1 MRHEADLLMNRDL
14 VYRNLTTKELQFESR
29 NRYSDFSMKALRNIC
44 IVAHVDHGKTTLV
57 DFMLKQAG
65 TFQAHESIADR
76 VMDSMDLE
84 RERGIT
90 IMAKNTSIRVKN
102 VKVNIVDTPGHA
114 DFGGEVE
121 RIMGMVDGALL
132 LVDAAEG
139 PLPQTRFVLQKAL
152 AAGHRV
158 ILVINKVD
166 RPECEGGDRI
176 KEVVNAAFDL
186 FVELGATEE
195 QADFPIVYTCAR
207 KGWCTLDFDQIPKLV
222 SGEAKSSLEPLFDL
236 ILKTIPEPRIGKEP
250 GFQMMISNLAYSD
263 YVGRLAVGRIL
274 SGSVKKNQRMI
285 RKGVTESGG
294 EKNES
299 FTVTQLYTF
308 EGLKQTAVEELSEG
322 DIGLIAGVETFEI
335 GDTIASDPGVAS
347 LPRIDVEKPT
357 IGMLFSVNT
366 SPYAGLEGEPLQSR
380 KLRERL
386 LREVRQNVALRM
398 EETDVPDQFRVLG
411 RGELQFA
418 ILIEQMRREGFEFM
432 VGKPLVL
439 FKQNEEGLR
448 LEPYER
454 AVLDLP
460 ETSASEVT
468 SLLQQRR
475 GVLMSYE
482 QMGGGQD
489 KAKNRVRLT
498 FEIPTRGLLGIR
510 SKYLTLTRGEGLFN
524 TEFIGYQVSKGEIV
538 HRINGALIADREGT
552 ALEYALRNLEDRGI
566 FFIQPGEKVYE
577 GMIVGECNKDAD
589 INVNAIRAKKL
600 TNMRAS
606 HLEALVHLQGVR
618 KMSLEDCLEWIE
630 QDEWIEIT
638 PENIRLRKKVLTA
651 ALRGVRRE
659 DRVSGEN

>member
-1 MRHEADLLMNRDL
+1 
-14 VYRNLTTKELQFESR
+14 
-29 NRYSDFSMKALRNIC
+29 MKNIRNIC

-57 DFMLKQAG
+57 DFMLRQAG
-65 TFQAHESIADR
+65 TFQAHQALEER

-90 IMAKNTSIRVKN
+90 ILAKNTSIQVKDT
-102 VKVNIVDTPGHA
+102 KINIVDTPGHA

-152 AAGHRV
+152 ATGHRV

-166 RPECEGGDRI
+166 RPECQDSNRI
-176 KEVVNAAFDL
+176 KEVVNATFDL
-186 FVELGATEE
+186 FVELGASEE
-195 QADFPIVYTCAR
+195 QADFPIVYACAR
-207 KGWCTLDFDQIPKLV
+207 KGWCTLDFDQIPDLL
-222 SGEAKSSLEPLFDL
+222 SGKTRGTLGPLFDL
-236 ILKTIPEPRIGKEP
+236 ILNVIPQPKILENS

-263 YVGRLAVGRIL
+263 YVGRLAVGRVL
-274 SGSVKKNQRMI
+274 SGAAKRGQRII
-285 RKGVTESGG
+285 RRGVTENRA
-294 EKNES
+294 EQNET
-299 FTVTQLYTF
+299 FAITQLYTF
-308 EGLKQTAVEELSEG
+308 EGLEQKSVDELAAG
-322 DIGLIAGVETFEI
+322 DIGLIAGTETFEI
-335 GDTIASDPGVAS
+335 GDTLVSSLEIPA

-366 SPYAGLEGEPLQSR
+366 SPFAGLEGEPLQSR

-398 EETDVPDQFRVLG
+398 EETATPDQFRVLG

-439 FKQNEEGLR
+439 FKEDSSGQK

-460 ETSASEVT
+460 EVCASEVT

-482 QMGGGQD
+482 QQGHSVD
-489 KAKNRVRLT
+489 KSRARVRLS

-524 TEFIGYQVSKGEIV
+524 TEFIGYQPSKGDIV
-538 HRINGALIADREGT
+538 HRINGALISDREGP

-589 INVNAIRAKKL
+589 INVNATRAKKL

-638 PENIRLRKKVLTA
+638 PKNIRLRKKVLPA
-651 ALRGVRRE
+651 NQRSVRRE
-659 DRVSGEN
+659 DRLGSE

>member
-1 MRHEADLLMNRDL
+1 MKPI
-14 VYRNLTTKELQFESR
+14 RNV
-29 NRYSDFSMKALRNIC
+29 C

-57 DFMLKQAG
+57 DFMLRQAG
-65 TFQAHESIADR
+65 TFQAHEALEER

-90 IMAKNTSIRVKN
+90 IMAKNTAIN
-102 VKVNIVDTPGHA
+102 VKGTKINIVDTPGHA

-121 RIMGMVDGALL
+121 RIIGMVDGALL

-152 AAGHRV
+152 ARGHRV

-166 RPECEGGDRI
+166 RPECRDSKRI
-176 KEVVNAAFDL
+176 KEVVNLTFDL

-195 QADFPIVYTCAR
+195 QADFPIVYACAR
-207 KGWCTLDFDQIPKLV
+207 EGWCTLNFDEIPALISK
-222 SGEAKSSLEPLFDL
+222 EKKASLEPMFDL
-236 ILKTIPEPRIGKEP
+236 ILKTIPQPKVLEQK
-250 GFQMMISNLAYSD
+250 GFQMMISNLSYSD
-263 YVGRLAVGRIL
+263 YVGRLAVGRVL
-274 SGSVKKNQRMI
+274 SGSLKKNQRII
-285 RKGVTESGG
+285 RRGIKEDGTEFD
-294 EKNES
+294 ES

-308 EGLKQTAVEELSEG
+308 EGLKQESTEELLAG
-322 DIGLIAGVETFEI
+322 DIGLIAGTETFDI
-335 GDTIASDPGVAS
+335 GDTLVSDAEIPA
-347 LPRIDVEKPT
+347 LPRIKVEKPT

-366 SPYAGLEGEPLQSR
+366 SPFSGQEGTPLQSR

-398 EETDVPDQFRVLG
+398 EETEVPDQFRVLG

-418 ILIEQMRREGFEFM
+418 ILIEQMRREGSEFM

-439 FKQNEEGLR
+439 FKDEGGEK

-460 ETSASEVT
+460 ENAASDVT

-482 QMGGGQD
+482 QMSQFSD
-489 KAKNRVRLT
+489 KEKNRVRLT

-524 TEFIGYQVSKGEIV
+524 TEFIGYQVTKGDIF
-538 HRINGALIADREGT
+538 HRTAGALISDREGT
-552 ALEYALRNLEDRGI
+552 AMEYALRGLEDRGI
-566 FFIQPGEKVYE
+566 FFVQPGDKIYE
-577 GMIVGECNKDAD
+577 GMVVGECNKDAD
-589 INVNAIRAKKL
+589 INVNAARAKKL

-606 HLEALVHLQGVR
+606 HLEALVHMQGIR
-618 KMSLEDCLEWIE
+618 KLSLEDCLEWIE
-630 QDEWIEIT
+630 ADEWIEVT
-638 PENIRLRKKVLTA
+638 PETIRIRKKILPSN
-651 ALRGVRRE
+651 LRGVRKE
-659 DRVSGEN
+659 DRAS